1 MLTDFLALT
10 NDIIQAIIV
19 IFGTAVVLYNLP
31 YLRENRVSRT
41 YSLLLGAVVIVFLT
55 ELLVSRVQ
63 LVGSAENWL
72 TFKWL
77 GITFVPAIQFHF
89 SDALLVTTG
98 SRSRRRRAIEFVTY
112 LISFVCFLLV
122 IFTDLIVNTIVET
135 PNAFHL
141 QASGGFYLFAAYF
154 WTVSVAS
161 IYNVLRSYQRSIT
174 RTTRRRIG
182 TILLVIMAA
191 PLSVFPYLALS
202 QTSMERI
209 SAWAWLLLILGN
221 LTVGLMF
228 SQLTSNIVYLG
239 AVSSNRVVRVKLL
252 KFMAR
257 VPMTASIVLL
267 VYVLTIQAGSFLG
280 LDATTAAAA
289 TTVGTVM
296 LVEWAI
302 HAYKQQIERVLAFNN
317 EPDVRRIQ
325 ELSERLI
332 TRQDMSQFLSS
343 LLAAGCDVLRA
354 PVAFVASISGGEVE
368 MEALVSSAERDGID
382 GHPFLLA
389 ELPDP
394 TILIEQES
402 DDLMRWE
409 NFWIRPLYTRNDDVL
424 VGVLGIAI
432 NEDAPYSEVEEII
445 VERIAQQATSALE
458 DQVLQQNVFAAVE
471 GLLPALTALQKLRGA
486 ATFSGAVLL
495 EDSAATE
502 ESNAVSPI
510 LNSPRYTKMVKDA
523 LDHLWGGPKLTES
536 PLLDLEIVQD
546 EAEDHDGNVVQG
558 LKEILKKAIER
569 QRPEG
574 EQSLTR
580 TEWLLYNILDLR
592 FVKGN
597 KVREVTPRLVMSDS
611 DFYRKQRVAIENV
624 ARAIA
629 EMEEELLVSEQ

>member
-1 MLTDFLALT
+1 MLTDFLALA

-31 YLRENRVSRT
+31 YVRENRVSRT
-41 YSLLLGAVVIVFLT
+41 YSLLLAAVVVVFLT
-55 ELLVSRVQ
+55 ELLVSRVR

-72 TFKWL
+72 NVKWL

-98 SRSRRRRAIEFVTY
+98 SRSTRRRTIEFVCYT
-112 LISFVCFLLV
+112 LSFLFFLLV
-122 IFTDLIVNTIVET
+122 ISTDLIVNAVIET

-141 QASGGFYLFAAYF
+141 RASSGFYAFAVYF
-154 WTVSVAS
+154 WVVSVAS
-161 IYNVLRSYQRSIT
+161 IYNVLRAYQRSIT

-202 QTSMERI
+202 RTSMARVP
-209 SAWAWLLLILGN
+209 AWAWLLLILGN
-221 LTVGLMF
+221 LTVGFMF

-239 AVSSNRVVRVKLL
+239 SVSSNRVVRVKLL

-267 VYVLTIQAGSFLG
+267 VYVLTIQTGSFLG
-280 LDATTAAAA
+280 LDATTGAAA

-325 ELSERLI
+325 ALSERLI

-354 PVAFVASISGGEVE
+354 PSAFVASINGETVE
-368 MEALVSSAERDGID
+368 MEAFVSSAD
-382 GHPFLLA
+382 PPQPTQ
-389 ELPDP
+389 LPDP
-394 TILIEQES
+394 TIFIQQNNNENQI
-402 DDLMRWE
+402 RWE
-409 NFWIRPLYTRNDDVL
+409 NYRIYPLYTRQDSVL
-424 VGVLGIAI
+424 VGVLGITIEEDGHVYSQDEKAI
-432 NEDAPYSEVEEII
+432 I
-445 VERIAQQATSALE
+445 ERIVLQASTALE
-458 DQVLQQNVFAAVE
+458 DQLLQQSVFAAVE

-486 ATFSGAVLL
+486 TTFSGAVLL
-495 EDSAATE
+495 EDTAPTQPPS
-502 ESNAVSPI
+502 SPI
-510 LNSPRYTKMVKDA
+510 LDSPSYTKMVKDA
-523 LDHLWGGPKLTES
+523 LDHLWGGPKLTKS

-629 EMEEELLVSEQ
+629 EMEEERLQFASTNP

>member
-1 MLTDFLALT
+1 MTDFLALT
-10 NDIIQAIIV
+10 NDIIQSIIV

-31 YLRENRVSRT
+31 FVRENGVSRT
-41 YSLLLGAVVIVFLT
+41 YSLLLTTVVVVFLT
-55 ELLVSRVQ
+55 ELLVSRVR
-63 LVGSAENWL
+63 LVGSAEQWL

-77 GITFVPAIQFHF
+77 GITFVPAVQFHF
-89 SDALLVTTG
+89 SDALLITTG
-98 SRSRRRRAIEFVTY
+98 SRSKRRRILEFICYVF
-112 LISFVCFLLV
+112 SSGFFLLV
-122 IFTDLIVNTIVET
+122 ASTDLIVNAIIET

-141 QASGGFYLFAAYF
+141 RASAGFYAFATYF
-154 WTVSVAS
+154 WVASLAS
-161 IYNVLRSYQRSIT
+161 IYNVLRAYQRSIT

-202 QTSMERI
+202 QSSMARI
-209 SAWAWLLLILGN
+209 PAWAWLLLILGN

-267 VYVLTIQAGSFLG
+267 VYVLTIQAGSLLG

-302 HAYKQQIERVLAFNN
+302 HAYKQPIERILAFNN

-325 ELSERLI
+325 ELGERLI

-343 LLAAGCDVLRA
+343 LLAAGCDVLRV
-354 PVAFVASISGGEVE
+354 PVAFVASISGE
-368 MEALVSSAERDGID
+368 MVTLEALVSSAELP
-382 GHPFLLA
+382 HLNQ
-389 ELPDP
+389 LPDP
-394 TILIEQES
+394 KLFLAQENG
-402 DDLMRWE
+402 DLMRWE
-409 NFWIRPLYTRNDDVL
+409 NYWIRPLHTLKDDVL

-432 NEDAPYSEVEEII
+432 NEDAPYTNVEKSI
-445 VERIAQQATSALE
+445 VARIAQQAASALE
-458 DQVLQQNVFAAVE
+458 DQLLQQSVFAAVE
-471 GLLPALTALQKLRGA
+471 GLLPAITALQKLRGE

-495 EDSAATE
+495 EDANEDERTAPTST
-502 ESNAVSPI
+502 I
-510 LNSPRYTKMVKDA
+510 LESPRFTKMVKDA

-546 EAEDHDGNVVQG
+546 EADDYDGNVVQG

-592 FVKGN
+592 FVKGS

-624 ARAIA
+624 ARTIA
-629 EMEEELLVSEQ
+629 KMEEERLDSHVDHL

>member
-1 MLTDFLALT
+1 MVTDFLALT

-31 YLRENRVSRT
+31 YVRENRVSRT
-41 YSLLLGAVVIVFLT
+41 YSLLLGAVVVVFLT
-55 ELLVSRVQ
+55 ELLVSRVK
-63 LVGSAENWL
+63 LPLSAENWL
-72 TFKWL
+72 TFEWL

-98 SRSRRRRAIEFVTY
+98 SRSRRRRIIEFVCY
-112 LISFVCFLLV
+112 IVSLIFFLLV
-122 IFTDLIVNTIVET
+122 ISTDLIVDTVVET

-141 QASGGFYLFAAYF
+141 RASSGFYIFAVYF
-154 WTVSVAS
+154 WTVSVTS
-161 IYNVLRSYQRSIT
+161 IYNVLRAYQRSIT
-174 RTTRRRIG
+174 RTIRRRIG

-202 QTSMERI
+202 QTSLERI
-209 SAWAWLLLILGN
+209 PAWAWLLLIIGN

-239 AVSSNRVVRVKLL
+239 SVNSNRVVRVKLL

-267 VYVLTIQAGSFLG
+267 VYVLTVRTGSFLG
-280 LDATTAAAA
+280 LDVTTGAAAA
-289 TTVGTVM
+289 TVGTVM

-302 HAYKQQIERVLAFNN
+302 HAYKRQIERVMAFNN

-343 LLAAGCDVLRA
+343 LLAAGCEALRA
-354 PVAFVASISGGEVE
+354 PVAFVASINGDAVE
-368 MEALVSSAERDGID
+368 MEALVSSAD
-382 GHPFLLA
+382 PPPLA
-389 ELPDP
+389 QLPDP
-394 TILIEQES
+394 ALFVERES

-409 NFWIRPLYTRNDDVL
+409 NYWIRPLYTRNDSVL
-424 VGVLGIAI
+424 VGILGIAI
-432 NEDAPYSEVEEII
+432 NEDAPYRDVEEII
-445 VERIAQQATSALE
+445 VERIAQQAISALE
-458 DQVLQQNVFAAVE
+458 DQLLQQSVFAAVE
-471 GLLPALTALQKLRGA
+471 GLLPALTALQKLRGQ

-495 EDSAATE
+495 EDTDYTAH
-502 ESNAVSPI
+502 SNTTSPI
-510 LNSPRYTKMVKDA
+510 LESPRYTTMVKDA

-546 EAEDHDGNVVQG
+546 EAEDYDGNVVQG

-629 EMEEELLVSEQ
+629 EMEEERLISAD

>member
-1 MLTDFLALT
+1 MTDFLALT

-19 IFGTAVVLYNLP
+19 IFGTAVILYNLP
-31 YLRENRVSRT
+31 FVRENGVSRT
-41 YSLLLGAVVIVFLT
+41 YSLLLAAVVVVFLT
-55 ELLVSRVQ
+55 ELMVSRVQ

-89 SDALLVTTG
+89 SDALLITTG
-98 SRSRRRRAIEFVTY
+98 SRSKRRRVLEIICY
-112 LISFVCFLLV
+112 LFSFVFFLLV
-122 IFTDLIVNTIVET
+122 VSTDLIVNTIVET

-141 QASGGFYLFAAYF
+141 RASAGFYAFAAYF
-154 WTVSVAS
+154 WVASIAS
-161 IYNVLRSYQRSIT
+161 IYNVLRAYQRSIT

-182 TILLVIMAA
+182 TTVLVIMAA
-191 PLSVFPYLALS
+191 PLSVFPYLAVS
-202 QTSMERI
+202 QSSLERVP
-209 SAWAWLLLILGN
+209 AWAWLLLILGN
-221 LTVGLMF
+221 LIVGLMF

-239 AVSSNRVVRVKLL
+239 SVSSNRVVRVKLL

-302 HAYKQQIERVLAFNN
+302 HAYKQPIERILAFNN

-332 TRQDMSQFLSS
+332 TRQDMGQFLSS
-343 LLAAGCDVLRA
+343 LLAAGCDALRV
-354 PVAFVASISGGEVE
+354 PSAFVVSINGEEVE
-368 MEALVSSAERDGID
+368 MEALVSSADRHNFPPKLDQ
-382 GHPFLLA
+382 
-389 ELPDP
+389 LPDP
-394 TILIEQES
+394 KLFLEQENGT
-402 DDLMRWE
+402 LMRWE
-409 NFWIRPLYTRNDDVL
+409 NYWIRPLHTINDDVL

-432 NEDAPYSEVEEII
+432 NDNAPFTEIEKNI
-445 VERIAQQATSALE
+445 IERIARQAASALE
-458 DQVLQQNVFAAVE
+458 DQLLQQSVFAAVE
-471 GLLPALTALQKLRGA
+471 GLLPAITALQKLRGA
-486 ATFSGAVLL
+486 AAFSGAVLL
-495 EDSAATE
+495 EDADAAEPAAATSAIL
-502 ESNAVSPI
+502 ESPSF
-510 LNSPRYTKMVKDA
+510 TKMVKDA

-546 EAEDHDGNVVQG
+546 EADDFDGNVVQG

-592 FVKGN
+592 FVKGS

-624 ARAIA
+624 ARTIA
-629 EMEEELLVSEQ
+629 EMEEERLVGD